1 MLVTVSTASGLGSG
15 GVLFIG
21 RRRRY
26 IFAIYLL
33 GLFSVVSMFS
43 NKNFFTVMICM
54 LNKSCPDSADGLYSK
69 NKNTNDNNKGQLFSN
84 YKELVDR

>member
-1 MLVTVSTASGLGSG
+1 MLVTVSTGSGLGTG

-26 IFAIYLL
+26 IFVIYLL
-33 GLFSVVSMFS
+33 GLFSVISMFS

-54 LNKSCPDSADGLYSK
+54 LNKSCPDSLMVYTVK
-69 NKNTNDNNKGQLFSN
+69 KKIQMITIKVNFSVR
-84 YKELVDR
+84 Y

>member
-26 IFAIYLL
+26 IFVIYLL

-43 NKNFFTVMICM
+43 NKTFFTVMICM

-69 NKNTNDNNKGQLFSN
+69 KKKNANDNNKGQLSVIIR
-84 YKELVDR
+84 Y

>member
-1 MLVTVSTASGLGSG
+1 MLVTVHVSTASGLGSG

-33 GLFSVVSMFS
+33 GLFRVIFRFF
-43 NKNFFTVMICM
+43 NKDFFYRDDQHA
-54 LNKSCPDSADGLYSK
+54 K
-69 NKNTNDNNKGQLFSN
+69 
-84 YKELVDR
+84 